1 MANLAQSAHTSR
13 LQAAQSSALA
23 STSSHRNSGLFLNKI
38 EEGRNGEP
46 ATNNF
51 FGILEQSK
59 QAECRHMVQRSEQIQ
74 QRLKRLMNQNIDF
87 TKAYEKYC
95 GQDELQKSLNKE
107 LLEFAGITLIN

>member
-1 MANLAQSAHTSR
+1 
-13 LQAAQSSALA
+13 
-23 STSSHRNSGLFLNKI
+23 
-38 EEGRNGEP
+38 
-46 ATNNF
+46 
-51 FGILEQSK
+51 
-59 QAECRHMVQRSEQIQ
+59 MVQRSEQIQ